1 MRPSRASR
9 IGRLCSSAGMTT
21 PCLYVMY
28 VHMRVISAHFNCVL
42 FRVSAQW
49 ALNRI
54 YYYAVEDVAQIR
66 PNIIRISSSSSAIV
80 HG

>member
-28 VHMRVISAHFNCVL
+28 VYIHMRVISAHFNCVL

-54 YYYAVEDVAQIR
+54 YYAVEDVAQMKSA
-66 PNIIRISSSSSAIV
+66 PIS
-80 HG
+80 